1 MNTIRLQNTDLKWY
15 RDKYLTMVF
24 VVCFLGGM
32 SLLWAWPPPHQDL
45 IRGTKFMVVAA
56 LCLLISPQ
64 RLMIL
69 AGGWRLYVSE
79 GELVSFYIIQSRL

>member
-1 MNTIRLQNTDLKWY
+1 
-15 RDKYLTMVF
+15 
-24 VVCFLGGM
+24 
-32 SLLWAWPPPHQDL
+32 
-45 IRGTKFMVVAA
+45 MVVAA